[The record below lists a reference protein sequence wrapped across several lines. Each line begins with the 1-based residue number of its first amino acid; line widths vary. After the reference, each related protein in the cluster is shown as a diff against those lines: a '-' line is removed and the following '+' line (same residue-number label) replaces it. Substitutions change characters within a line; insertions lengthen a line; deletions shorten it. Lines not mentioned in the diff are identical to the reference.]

1 MTEKELHRLKRS
13 ELLEMMLEQSR
24 EIDRLKEQLACMEE
38 KLKSREV
45 ILDKAGSIAEA
56 ALALNGIFDNAQ
68 KAADLYLANVRR
80 ICREKTGIDTGD
92 GSSGGMDG

>member
-1 MTEKELHRLKRS
+1 MTDKELHRLKRS

-45 ILDKAGSIAEA
+45 ILAKAGSIAEA
-56 ALALNGIFDNAQ
+56 ALALKWNFVTPKKQQTCIWQ
-68 KAADLYLANVRR
+68 
-80 ICREKTGIDTGD
+80 
-92 GSSGGMDG
+92 M